1 MRVAILLLFAGT
13 STLFA
18 QAAVEAAL
26 GASRA
31 TTTAA
36 PAAGL
41 GKSIGGAFG
50 NLDKALKSGDKSG
63 DTATKP
69 ATEVVVVR
77 SSPATAAKPKAPAKT
92 YEDIAKV
99 EVGLDYAELMQRF
112 GPASLEVAG
121 EGGIRKLFY
130 SGKDGSTNIEVKDGK
145 VASVDAP
152 KPQPGVVALPKQ

>member
-13 STLFA
+13 STLFG

-26 GASRA
+26 GAGRA
-31 TTTAA
+31 VTTAA

-50 NLDKALKSGDKSG
+50 NLDKALKSGDKTG

-69 ATEVVVVR
+69 AEVVVVR
-77 SSPATAAKPKAPAKT
+77 SSPAAATPKAPAKT
-92 YEDIAKV
+92 YEDIAKA
-99 EVGLDYAELMQRF
+99 EVGLDYTELMQRF

-121 EGGIRKLFY
+121 EGGVRKLFY

-152 KPQPGVVALPKQ
+152 KPQPGVLALPKQ